1 MTREEKIDALIHYWW
16 EAMTEKDLFAYFQS
30 HEKESYLVL
39 DDAKIDEYYA
49 DLFDEGEDQ

>member
-30 HEKESYLVL
+30 HEEESYLVL